1 MSFSPSGQSG
11 RWGNRTLSNPVKGNW
26 LAPSFLSQFGYLP
39 FRKWSHRES
48 NPDFQSAELVSSRW
62 TMAPSVDRRGVEP
75 RLPGCKPS
83 VLPLNEQPIYFK
95 RSVRESN
102 PVPLLTTEVCCRNT
116 YRPKGNDECR
126 MMKDKLAPPAASEFI
141 IQHSSLIILPVTE
154 AGVEP
159 AKSRGSGHRRAP
171 CAAWSVVARR
181 FACLRTR
188 PWRVRVSLP
197 AVQAHE
203 ARLGAGPTNAS
214 RRCPGPVG
222 HLPSLQSSDEG
233 ESRTPMPISGTTV

>member
-1 MSFSPSGQSG
+1 
-11 RWGNRTLSNPVKGNW
+11 
-26 LAPSFLSQFGYLP
+26 
-39 FRKWSHRES
+39 
-48 NPDFQSAELVSSRW
+48 
-62 TMAPSVDRRGVEP
+62 MAPSVDRRGVEP

-116 YRPKGNDECR
+116 YRPSSDPGWNR
-126 MMKDKLAPPAASEFI
+126 TISLLGVIQASSPLDHGI
-141 IQHSSLIILPVTE
+141 MSVTE

-159 AKSRGSGHRRAP
+159 AKSRGSRP
-171 CAAWSVVARR
+171 RR

-203 ARLGAGPTNAS
+203 ARLGAGPPAIKLQAPVSNRAHRPYGSQLGTCQACNRVTKGRVELPRPQGARRSERRAS
-214 RRCPGPVG
+214 TYSATSPSQAARTGVEPV
-222 HLPSLQSSDEG
+222 
-233 ESRTPMPISGTTV
+233 SRE